1 MSQVFLF
8 RFSHCSSVKSP
19 NNFERE
25 DQLFNRVKFI
35 RSHSQSALIFGKP
48 YSDVTESELNDR
60 VTKILKKM
68 EEKGISKIYQCQY
81 MQSVMLSVIVE
92 CRVYD
97 LRLTKLLVSML
108 LNEWTRTLPWLP
120 ALLLYWPLQIE
131 TLSE

>member
-48 YSDVTESELNDR
+48 YSDVTESALNDR

-68 EEKGISKIYQCQY
+68 EEKGIPKIYQCQY
-81 MQSVMLSVIVE
+81 MQSVMLSVMLMSLR
-92 CRVYD
+92 RVRSAKNAVY
-97 LRLTKLLVSML
+97 T
-108 LNEWTRTLPWLP
+108 EF
-120 ALLLYWPLQIE
+120 
-131 TLSE
+131 